1 MSDNQTHASDESIT
15 AQIERLEAII
25 TELEDGDISLERAQ
39 QLHTEGERILK
50 ALEDE
55 FDLGEGEIIER
66 SENHN

>member
-1 MSDNQTHASDESIT
+1 M
-15 AQIERLEAII
+15 ERLEAII
-25 TELEDGDISLERAQ
+25 TELEGGDISLERAQ

-55 FDLGEGEIIER
+55 FDLGEGKIIER